1 MTELEQSI
9 KNYKQSK
16 ADRIAAELAA
26 TEPARESKIVRAMR
40 RKLMRECEMCGV
52 GGC

>member
-16 ADRIAAELAA
+16 ADRIAAERAA

-40 RKLMRECEMCGV
+40 RKIEGEIERCNR
-52 GGC
+52 

>member
-9 KNYKQSK
+9 KNYKQAK

-26 TEPARESKIVRAMR
+26 TEPEREPEIVRAMR
-40 RKLMRECEMCGV
+40 RKLIRECEMCGV
-52 GGC
+52 GG